1 MSSTRSR
8 SQRRSVPPHMRESG
22 FVIFGSPQ
30 VPSVYSLGVALAQ
43 LRSTSLV
50 RLGASYLPFST
61 GPLWPVDDA
70 AQGLSRTAWTYP
82 PGFNGKLSRLFTRT
96 IRDRFERAVR
106 GHQERDG
113 IAPYV
118 ITPHPRFARYTS
130 GVDED
135 RLVYLNYDDYATYTK
150 AGARIE
156 NPLEPLLV
164 ARAGTVLCSSRYQ
177 RDRFAQ
183 RFPEKADAFW
193 HLPHGVDEA
202 ALNPAP
208 GESPVKD
215 TVCVVGAL
223 TARYDWALIE
233 QVVDRLP
240 AVEFSF
246 CGEIGLGHIAMEREG
261 WQAHMRTVLEHP
273 NVNHI
278 RSFEPGVTSNIFW
291 NSAVNWIPYDPDLP
305 FVKACCP
312 VKLGNGIASGRPVI
326 SADVPECRLYPDW
339 VGIHTSADEA
349 AARISDALATAGS
362 PTARD
367 RSHEQVE
374 FARENTW
381 TARARQ
387 LVEILERQGGAGETR
402 AGQAPT

>member
-1 MSSTRSR
+1 MRSTRSQLR
-8 SQRRSVPPHMRESG
+8 DEAGPADTHESA
-22 FVIFGSPQ
+22 FIIFGSPQ

-61 GPLWPVDDA
+61 APLWPVDDA

-96 IRDRFERAVR
+96 IRERLQRVVR
-106 GHQERDG
+106 GHEERHG
-113 IAPYV
+113 VAPYV
-118 ITPHPRFARYTS
+118 ITPHPRFERYTS
-130 GVDED
+130 GIEEEK
-135 RLVYLNYDDYATYTK
+135 LVYLNYDDYATYTK
-150 AGARIE
+150 AGVRIE

-177 RDRFAQ
+177 RDRFAR

-193 HLPHGVDEA
+193 HLPHGVHVTS
-202 ALNPAP
+202 LNPAP
-208 GESPVKD
+208 GDAPLKD

-233 QVVDRLP
+233 EVVNRLP

-246 CGEIGLGHIAMEREG
+246 CGEIGLGHVAMEREG
-261 WQAHMRTVLEHP
+261 WQAHMRTVLERP
-273 NVNHI
+273 NVSHI
-278 RSFEPGVTSNIFW
+278 RSLEPGGTSHVFW
-291 NSAVNWIPYDPDLP
+291 SSAVSWIPYDPDLP

-312 VKLGNGIASGRPVI
+312 LKLGNGLASGRPVI
-326 SADVPECRLYPDW
+326 SADVPECRLYPEW
-339 VGIHTSADEA
+339 VGIHASADEA
-349 AARISDALATAGS
+349 AARISEALHTAGS
-362 PTARD
+362 PAAQE

-381 TARARQ
+381 ATRAEQ
-387 LVEILERQGGAGETR
+387 LVEILERQGGASEAG

>member
-1 MSSTRSR
+1 MIEIGDR
-8 SQRRSVPPHMRESG
+8 PIP
-22 FVIFGSPQ
+22 
-30 VPSVYSLGVALAQ
+30 LAYHQ
-43 LRSTSLV
+43 DGEVHSNDRN
-50 RLGASYLPFST
+50 RDST
-61 GPLWPVDDA
+61 GGP
-70 AQGLSRTAWTYP
+70 Y
-82 PGFNGKLSRLFTRT
+82 GKLSFFFART
-96 IRDRFERAVR
+96 IRRRLDRLVR
-106 GHQERDG
+106 GVEHRHG
-113 IAPYV
+113 VAPYV
-118 ITPHPRFARYTS
+118 ITTHPRFERYTS
-130 GVDED
+130 GVEKKK
-135 RLVYLNYDDYATYTK
+135 LVYLNYDDYATYTK
-150 AGARIE
+150 AGSHIE

-193 HLPHGVDEA
+193 HLPHGVHETS
-202 ALNPAP
+202 LNPAP
-208 GESPVKD
+208 GDAPLKD

-233 QVVDRLP
+233 EVVDRLP

-312 VKLGNGIASGRPVI
+312 VKLGNGLASGRPVI
-326 SADVPECRLYPDW
+326 SADVPECRLYPEW
-339 VGIHTSADEA
+339 VGIHTGADEA
-349 AARISDALATAGS
+349 VARISEALHTAGS
-362 PTARD
+362 SAARE

-374 FARENTW
+374 FASKNVW
-381 TARARQ
+381 TARAEQ
-387 LVEILERQGGAGETR
+387 LIEIVERH
-402 AGQAPT
+402 